1 MNEKMKDF
9 FMKTPTGVV
18 TDALDYIG
26 DKRVDGRGFPL
37 RPEGKLFGRA
47 FTIRPRRSF
56 PRDRKIISISIW
68 RPNSRR
74 GILSL
79 STGWAPTIA

>member
-18 TDALDYIG
+18 TDALDILG
-26 DKRVDGRGFPL
+26 INGWMEGVFPL

-47 FTIRPRRSF
+47 FTIQASPFVS
-56 PRDRKIISISIW
+56 
-68 RPNSRR
+68 
-74 GILSL
+74 
-79 STGWAPTIA
+79 